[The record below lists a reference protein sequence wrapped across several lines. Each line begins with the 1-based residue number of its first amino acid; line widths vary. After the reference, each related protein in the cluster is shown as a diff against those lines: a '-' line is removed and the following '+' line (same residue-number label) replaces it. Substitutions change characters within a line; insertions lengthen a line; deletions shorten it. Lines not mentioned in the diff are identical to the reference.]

1 MNTFKTIAALS
12 AAVLA
17 ITIPQQAKAAA
28 VGIEIGDATVV
39 MTCSPTFYGASR
51 AEVSISQP
59 STPGAVVEWAVIGFS
74 LDDRPA
80 REETRSFDPTNSDE
94 RMSVDTTFLRSGD
107 RVTATGAFIGS
118 NGDSI
123 GLRYQL
129 PNGFSVGC
137 Y

>member
-1 MNTFKTIAALS
+1 MINKTITAALS

-17 ITIPQQAKAAA
+17 TAIPQQAKAAA

-59 STPGAVVEWAVIGFS
+59 STSGAVVEWAVISFS
-74 LDDRPA
+74 LNERPA
-80 REETRSFDPTNSDE
+80 REETRSFDPDSDE

-118 NGDSI
+118 NGDSV

-129 PNGFSVGC
+129 PNDFSVGC
-137 Y
+137 H